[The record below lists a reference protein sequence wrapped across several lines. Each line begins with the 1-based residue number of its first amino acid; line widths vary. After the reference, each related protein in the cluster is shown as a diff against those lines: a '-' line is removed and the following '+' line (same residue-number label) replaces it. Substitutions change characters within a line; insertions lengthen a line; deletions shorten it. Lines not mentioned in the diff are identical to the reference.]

1 MDETA
6 RSLAVG
12 YVPTREVVIRHI
24 LENTTKR
31 LDLRDYSFID
41 LGCGKGRALIVAAQL
56 PFKEVIGVELS
67 PLHCEV
73 ATANVERYVS
83 NGRHPVLCRNIRV
96 DCINAAEFKFPDTDL
111 LIYMYPPFIG
121 PVFKEVADSM
131 LRFQANTGHR
141 VLIAYSCPVEE
152 LML

>member
-1 MDETA
+1 MSKDMCRTEDIPCCA
-6 RSLAVG
+6 G
-12 YVPTREVVIRHI
+12 I
-24 LENTTKR
+24 LE
-31 LDLRDYSFID
+31 Y
-41 LGCGKGRALIVAAQL
+41 
-56 PFKEVIGVELS
+56 
-67 PLHCEV
+67 
-73 ATANVERYVS
+73 
-83 NGRHPVLCRNIRV
+83 
-96 DCINAAEFKFPDTDL
+96 CINAAEFKFPDTDL